1 MMHATTNQPNKQ
13 ETAMKMRSIQQQI
26 RASAVSEGAGVTVHR
41 TLGTPAL
48 KNLDPFLMLDH
59 FGSDD
64 PEQYI
69 AGFPDHPH
77 RGFVTLTYMLDGHME
92 HRDSMGNRG
101 DLCAGGAQW
110 MKAASGVIHSEMPRQ
125 NNGLMRGFQLWIN
138 LPAAEKMS
146 APAYQ
151 EFGPQAIPEVAGDG
165 IRVRVLA
172 GEYVANEH
180 AANDYSGQDATTRG
194 VIDDPHTDLRYLDVR
209 LDPGSTFSLPLSAAL
224 HGFIYVFEGEARI
237 SAQTAAHNGPQLLPQ
252 HSLSVL
258 SAGDAVELNA
268 GAAGARFILVAGK
281 PIGEAVVQ
289 YGPFVMNTR
298 DEIEQAMRDYRDG
311 NLVRAKAAMHAFD

>member
-1 MMHATTNQPNKQ
+1 
-13 ETAMKMRSIQQQI
+13 MKMRSIQQQI

-101 DLCAGGAQW
+101 DLRAGGAQW
-110 MKAASGVIHSEMPRQ
+110 MKAASGVIHSEMPKQ
-125 NNGLMRGFQLWIN
+125 SNGLMRGFQLWIN

-151 EFGPQAIPEVAGDG
+151 EFGPPAIPEVAGDSF
-165 IRVRVLA
+165 RVRVLA
-172 GEYVANEH
+172 GEY
-180 AANDYSGQDATTRG
+180 SGDDATTRG

-209 LDPGSTFSLPLSAAL
+209 LDPSSAFSLPLATAL
-224 HGFIYVFEGEARI
+224 RGFIYVFEGEAEI
-237 SAQTAAHNGPQLLPQ
+237 GSQLLPQ

-258 SAGDAVELNA
+258 SAGDAVELSA

-281 PIGEAVVQ
+281 PIGETVVQ

-311 NLVRAKAAMHAFD
+311 RLVRAKAAMHALD